1 MPLWKK
7 LVCEFVGTFAF
18 VFVGIGALV
27 AAGFAGAE
35 GGAGMQTVAL
45 AHGLVVAVMAT
56 AVGHVS
62 GGHFNPA
69 VTLGA
74 ILARAVRVPDAFA
87 YVVSQAAGAL
97 AAAGLARV
105 AFPTEVWQKV
115 RLGTPRLADEGMR
128 VTFGQGILL
137 EAVLTFFL
145 VWVFAAVV
153 LDPKGAFA
161 RVAGLPVGLA
171 YAMGIMAGAPF
182 TGAAMNP
189 VRVFGPA
196 LAGGYWDDHLVYWIG
211 PLLGGAAAAA
221 AYRYLV
227 LSGREEQRPDEV
239 AGGRTS
245 TRERRRRRPA
255 SAPPLPSGRR

>member
-1 MPLWKK
+1 MPLWKR
-7 LVCEFVGTFAF
+7 LFCEFVGTFAL
-18 VFVGIGALV
+18 VFVGVGALV

-35 GGAGMQTVAL
+35 GGAGMITVAL

-69 VTLGA
+69 VTLGTVVA
-74 ILARAVRVPDAFA
+74 QAVRAADATA
-87 YVVSQAAGAL
+87 YVVSQLAGAL

-105 AFPTEVWQKV
+105 AFPIEVWQKV

-128 VTFGQGILL
+128 VTFGQGILI
-137 EAVLTFFL
+137 EALLTFLL

-161 RVAGLPVGLA
+161 RVAGLPVGLV
-171 YAMGIMAGAPF
+171 YAAGIMAGEPF

-189 VRVFGPA
+189 ARAFGPA

-211 PLLGGAAAAA
+211 PLVGGAVAAA

-227 LSGREEQRPDEV
+227 QRGGEEQRQDDE

-245 TRERRRRRPA
+245 TRARRRRGRA
-255 SAPPLPSGRR
+255 SALPLPPGRR